1 MAAAPENWE
10 TIKVLLDGALELG
23 SQERQLFLVK
33 NSPDP
38 LVRAEVERLVSEK
51 D

>member
-10 TIKVLLDGALELG
+10 MIKALLDGVLELG

-38 LVRAEVERLVSEK
+38 FVRAEVERLLSE
-51 D
+51 